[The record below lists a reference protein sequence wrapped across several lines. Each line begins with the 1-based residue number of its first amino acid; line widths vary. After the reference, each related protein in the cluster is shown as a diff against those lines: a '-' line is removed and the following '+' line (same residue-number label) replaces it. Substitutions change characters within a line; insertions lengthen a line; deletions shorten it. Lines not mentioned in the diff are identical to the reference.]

1 VQDLLADLLVKL
13 PAFQYDPGR
22 SFRSW
27 LGTLLHHKWIDH
39 QRKKDQLPPASADGL
54 SDVVGPTQPDPL
66 QAQDRQFLARRALEL
81 MRAEFE
87 ATTWKA
93 CWAVV
98 VEDRPAAE
106 VAANLGI
113 SPNAVYIARSRVLR
127 RLRRELE
134 GLLD

>member
-1 VQDLLADLLVKL
+1 MQ
-13 PAFQYDPGR
+13 
-22 SFRSW
+22 
-27 LGTLLHHKWIDH
+27 
-39 QRKKDQLPPASADGL
+39 
-54 SDVVGPTQPDPL
+54 
-66 QAQDRQFLARRALEL
+66 
-81 MRAEFE
+81 AEFE

-98 VEDRPAAE
+98 VEDRPAAQ
-106 VAANLGI
+106 VATELGI